1 MMDTTIDLGGRR
13 IGDGHEP
20 FVIAEMS
27 ANHLGRLDR
36 AMEIVEAA
44 AHAGAHA
51 LKLQTYTADTLTI
64 ESDRP
69 EFQIHGGP
77 WDGHSLH
84 SLYQKAYTPW
94 EWHQPIFQRAQE
106 LGMLAFSSPFDLSA
120 VEFLE
125 DLDVPAYK
133 IASFELVDHGL
144 IEACARTGKP
154 LIMSTGLASPQ
165 DIVDAVAVAKAYGD
179 GDVVVLHCL
188 SGYPAPVSEF
198 NLRRLAALRDLTG
211 VHVGISDHSLG
222 VTIPV
227 AATALGACVIEK
239 HLTLR
244 RSDGGPDAEFS
255 LEPDEFAQMVRETRT
270 VWKAMGTGQPARAQS
285 EAASRN
291 YRRSLY
297 IVRDVAQGEALTKEN
312 TRSIRPSLGLAP
324 KHLPDVLGRCALRPL
339 AKGTPLA
346 WELVA

>member
-1 MMDTTIDLGGRR
+1 MMDTTINIGGRK
-13 IGDGHEP
+13 IGGGNEP

-36 AMEIVEAA
+36 AMEIVQAA
-44 AHAGAHA
+44 ADAGAHA

-64 ESDRP
+64 ESARP

-84 SLYQKAYTPW
+84 SLYRQAYTPW
-94 EWHQPIFQRAQE
+94 EWHAPIFQKAQE

-120 VEFLE
+120 VNYLE

-144 IEACARTGKP
+144 IEACAKTGKP
-154 LIMSTGLASPQ
+154 IIMSTGLASPQ
-165 DIVDAVAVAKAYGD
+165 DIVDAVAVAKNHGD
-179 GDVVVLHCL
+179 GGVVVLHCL

-198 NLRRLAALRDLTG
+198 NLRRLQALRALTG
-211 VHVGISDHSLG
+211 ACVGISDHSLG
-222 VTIPV
+222 TTIPV

-239 HLTLR
+239 HLTLK
-244 RSDGGPDAEFS
+244 RSDGGPDAAFS
-255 LEPDEFAQMVRETRT
+255 LEPDEFASMVRETRT
-270 VWKAMGTGQPARAQS
+270 VWEAMGTGEPSRAES
-285 EAASRN
+285 EVASRS

-297 IVRDVAQGEALTKEN
+297 IVRDVARGEPLTREN